1 MAKCVT
7 QSKMAA
13 KAKWS
18 TTPSCGKTKDP
29 ENEVET
35 SWHPRSTPAGHPKT
49 RGTGKRLKYYVL
61 FRTQTICA
69 LNSKPKEINSA
80 VAWLADAL
88 RCHRALVC
96 LRSGGKIYEHIV
108 AFQAE
113 INDQGLHSNISSLKF
128 RKGPY
133 TLMLHFISDYIVLG
147 S

>member
-29 ENEVET
+29 ENEDET

-61 FRTQTICA
+61 YRTQTICA
-69 LNSKPKEINSA
+69 HNSKPKEINSA

-88 RCHRALVC
+88 RCHRARVFVYVVEA
-96 LRSGGKIYEHIV
+96 KYT
-108 AFQAE
+108 
-113 INDQGLHSNISSLKF
+113 NTSSLFKQ
-128 RKGPY
+128 R
-133 TLMLHFISDYIVLG
+133 LMSGVCIQISCRSNFGRALIL
-147 S
+147 

>member
-1 MAKCVT
+1 
-7 QSKMAA
+7 MAA

-49 RGTGKRLKYYVL
+49 RGTGKRRKYYVL
-61 FRTQTICA
+61 YQTQT
-69 LNSKPKEINSA
+69 KPKEINSA

-88 RCHRALVC
+88 RCHRVRVC

-113 INDQGLHSNISSLKF
+113 INEQGLHSNISSLKF

-133 TLMLHFISDYIVLG
+133 TLKLHFISDYTVLG